1 MTPQR
6 KFSKHEGGKR
16 LDVSALFYEIYD
28 QVLHRCFS
36 QRKEQVRTV
45 VCQYVINFF
54 KAHRGF
60 SCLLAMRART
70 NTKVVVRHR
79 YLKIAKYAI
88 RHVDIIVLP
97 CVDNHFVAVLS

>member
-1 MTPQR
+1 MNVGNGRMSQHFSMKSTI
-6 KFSKHEGGKR
+6 KFYIAVSVGAKSKSEQWSVNMR
-16 LDVSALFYEIYD
+16 LISS
-28 QVLHRCFS
+28 R
-36 QRKEQVRTV
+36 
-45 VCQYVINFF
+45 
-54 KAHRGF
+54 AHQGF

-97 CVDNHFVAVLS
+97 GVDNHFIVALS